1 MTATSPHI
9 ASLPSHAVSSPVGI
23 ALAGLTALAVAMG
36 IGRFAFTPLLPMM
49 QQDAGLSIERGGWL
63 ASANYAGYLLGA
75 LLAIRMRVAPAVAVR
90 AALVAIALGTLAMGL
105 TDGFGAWL
113 ALRLIAG
120 VASAWVLIFASA
132 SCLERLAPFGR
143 PVLGGVVF
151 AGVGTGIAVAGLVC
165 LDLMSAGLG
174 SRPAWLALG
183 VLALLGTAGTWRVI
197 GAPAEPRRPP
207 RPTPTPTRRAA
218 SALGSVRLVVC
229 YGVFGFGYIIPATFL
244 PAMAHQ
250 AVHDPLAFGWS
261 WPVFGAAA
269 ALSTLA
275 ATGFTLA
282 ADHRSLWIRSHLVMA
297 AGVALPVMW
306 PGLAGIM
313 IAALLVGGTFVVVT
327 MAGMQEGRRVGGSEG
342 TRLMA
347 AMTAAFAAGQVAG
360 PLLAGRMAGL
370 HGGFDGALLL
380 AAVLLMVSA
389 AALARGGRV

>member
-1 MTATSPHI
+1 MSAPSSHL
-9 ASLPSHAVSSPVGI
+9 ASFPAHAESSPVVI
-23 ALAGLTALAVAMG
+23 ALAGLIALAVAMG
-36 IGRFAFTPLLPMM
+36 IGRFAFTPILPMM

-75 LLAIRMRVAPAVAVR
+75 LLAIRMRVAPTLAVR
-90 AALVAIALGTLAMGL
+90 AALVAITLGTLAMGV

-120 VASAWVLIFASA
+120 IASAWVLIFASA

-143 PVLGGVVF
+143 PLLGGAVF

-165 LDLMSAGLG
+165 LALMTAGLG

-183 VLALLGTAGTWRVI
+183 VLALLGTAGTWRAI
-197 GAPAEPRRPP
+197 GTPAPRRAEP
-207 RPTPTPTRRAA
+207 TATPTRARWEP
-218 SALGSVRLVVC
+218 GSGRLVAC
-229 YGVFGFGYIIPATFL
+229 YGVFGFGYIIPATFV
-244 PAMAHQ
+244 PAMARQ

-261 WPVFGAAA
+261 WPVFGVAA

-275 ATGFTLA
+275 ATAFPLA
-282 ADHRSLWIRSHLVMA
+282 ADHRRLWIRGHLVMA
-297 AGVALPVMW
+297 AGVALPVVW

-327 MAGMQEGRRVGGSEG
+327 MAGMQEGRRVGGAAG

-347 AMTAAFAAGQVAG
+347 AMTSAFAAGQVAG
-360 PLLAGRMAGL
+360 PLLAGQMAGL

-380 AAVLLMVSA
+380 AAVLLVASA
-389 AALARGGRV
+389 AALARGGGGA